1 MKNTSHH
8 SPQTDAI
15 LNQKIW
21 PDEAHAVSDTVFLT
35 GATGFL
41 GAQVLAELLRST
53 DGDVVCL
60 VRADDDATA
69 LRRITEALK
78 GTGRDSFDCASR
90 VVPLRGDLSKP
101 AFGLDSIDFDAL
113 AARVGKIIH
122 CAAEVSWIKPY
133 RRLRGSHV
141 TGTLNIIRLA
151 CRITVKPLHFV
162 STLAMCYIPDG
173 PEVVDEED
181 DMAAYLEQ
189 IPLGYAQ
196 AKCVAE
202 SLLRQAA
209 VRGVPVSI
217 LRCGLICGDS
227 VSGTSNHDDIIS
239 RMLRGSVSSGIAPD
253 VDWGLDCVPVDT
265 VAQALCALAKDK
277 PSGFRMLHLHHDAP
291 RQWREMVLWL
301 CLNGYAVSLVPLDE
315 WLVMVGDE
323 RGNRAPD
330 LHVLHP
336 FFLAR
341 PPLMGGCS
349 LTELYL
355 EPKRR
360 NIRSATSRS
369 RFDAL
374 GIAIPRLDA
383 HLLNRYLTRYRQLG
397 FLPGQLAVLEK
408 KAGASLHEMVSKGLG
423 VALDAPA
430 LELTEFHSFPLS
442 GSGILSELSTV
453 ISGGTSGLWRCI
465 VDYRPAPNFP
475 VEQVHAVLKLRST
488 NVQQDAATLAVA
500 ELCSPQLGAAFA
512 GHMHHLP
519 YRNGLAREVAI
530 AASGDSRLSR
540 FMPRPLA
547 VIFSDEDT
555 HGGFLEEHLDEVD
568 LLDSADATEH
578 WRGEHIEAAVRAL
591 GQIHSVWYRREDE
604 LLRQPWLAPGANRVP
619 SMLPLW
625 RELADF
631 SAARFSLALGESSKA
646 LQHGLIDDLDDWW
659 PQMMSIPRSLIHNDF
674 NPRNLAFRRSPQGP
688 VLCAYDWE
696 LATIGLPQ
704 YDLAELLC
712 FVFPA
717 SSDPQDIQPWIDLH
731 RRCLEEATGQ
741 LVSAEEWQTGFALA
755 LRYYMMSRLPFY
767 AMIDRFKPQPFLSQ
781 VVTNWLRLHQ
791 WAENKDRLPMAHS
804 WRTACASS
812 PTPPVALS

>member
-1 MKNTSHH
+1 MKPTPHI
-8 SPQTDAI
+8 SPLADAILHPRIRPDGTQAATDAI
-15 LNQKIW
+15 
-21 PDEAHAVSDTVFLT
+21 FLT

-41 GAQVLAELLRST
+41 GAHVLAELLRT
-53 DGDVVCL
+53 TAWKIVCL
-60 VRADDDATA
+60 VRADDDVTA
-69 LRRITEALK
+69 MQRITEALT
-78 GTGRDSFDCASR
+78 GTGRDCTDLANR
-90 VVPLRGDLSKP
+90 VIPLRGDLTKP
-101 AFGLDSIDFDAL
+101 DFGLDAADFDVL
-113 AARVGKIIH
+113 AASVGQIIH

-141 TGTLNIIRLA
+141 TGTLNTIRLA

-162 STLAMCYIPDG
+162 STLAMCYIPGG
-173 PEVVDEED
+173 PEVVNEED
-181 DMAAYLEQ
+181 DMAAYLEH

-209 VRGVPVSI
+209 ERGVPVSI

-227 VSGTSNHDDIIS
+227 VSGISNHEDIIS

-265 VAQALCALAKDK
+265 VAQALCALAQD
-277 PSGFRMLHLHHDAP
+277 SHADFRVLHLHHDAP

-301 CLNGYAVSLVPLDE
+301 RLNDYDVRLVPLDE
-315 WLVMVGDE
+315 WLEMVGDDQ
-323 RGNRAPD
+323 GNRAPD

-341 PPLMGGCS
+341 PPLMGGRS

-360 NIRSATSRS
+360 CIRSVTSRS
-369 RFDAL
+369 YFDAI

-383 HLLNRYLTRYRQLG
+383 HLLNRYLVRYRQLG
-397 FLPGQLAVLEK
+397 FLPEQQAVL
-408 KAGASLHEMVSKGLG
+408 KAKANTPLHLTVSRGLKD
-423 VALDAPA
+423 ALDAPA
-430 LELTEFHSFPLS
+430 LELSEFQSSPLS

-453 ISGGTSGLWRCI
+453 SSGGNSGLWRCLI
-465 VDYRPAPNFP
+465 HYRHAPNGP

-488 NVQQDAATLAVA
+488 NSEQDAATLAVA
-500 ELCSPQLGAAFA
+500 NLCSPRLGAAFA
-512 GHMHHLP
+512 DHLHHLP
-519 YRNGLAREVAI
+519 YRNGLAREIAI
-530 AASGDSRLSR
+530 AASSDSRLLR
-540 FMPRPLA
+540 FMPRSIA
-547 VIFSDEDT
+547 VIPSGEDA
-555 HGGFLEEHLDEVD
+555 HGGFLEEYLDEVD
-568 LLDSADATEH
+568 LIDSADATEH

-604 LLRQPWLAPGANRVP
+604 LLQRPWLALGAKSVP
-619 SMLPLW
+619 AMPSLW

-631 SAARFSLALGESSKA
+631 SAARFSLALGENSKA
-646 LQHGLIDDLDDWW
+646 LQHGLIDNLDDWW
-659 PQMMSIPRSLIHNDF
+659 PQWMSMPRSLIHNDF

-712 FVFPA
+712 FVLPDA
-717 SSDPQDIQPWIDLH
+717 NPPQDAQHWIDLH

-741 LVSAEEWQTGFALA
+741 LISAKEWQKGFALA
-755 LRYYMMSRLPFY
+755 LRHYMMSRLPLY
-767 AMIDRFKPQPFLSQ
+767 AMIDRFKPQPFLSR

-791 WAENKDRLPMAHS
+791 WAEK
-804 WRTACASS
+804 
-812 PTPPVALS
+812 